1 MVESRSFPGV
11 LIVALRTVLRES
23 GLLVVG
29 IGSSIKIFDVTTH
42 TSIGRILIPIGV
54 AFQTLSG
61 DLSVSSEQR
70 IDGIMVEGRSIPGVL
85 IVALRTV
92 LRESGLLVVG
102 ISSSVEIFQ
111 VTTYASIGCIL
122 ISIGVTFQTL
132 SRDLSVS
139 SEQRID

>member
-1 MVESRSFPGV
+1 MVESRSF
-11 LIVALRTVLRES
+11 
-23 GLLVVG
+23 
-29 IGSSIKIFDVTTH
+29 
-42 TSIGRILIPIGV
+42 
-54 AFQTLSG
+54 
-61 DLSVSSEQR
+61 
-70 IDGIMVEGRSIPGVL
+70 PGVL

>member
-70 IDGIMVEGRSIPGVL
+70 ID
-85 IVALRTV
+85 
-92 LRESGLLVVG
+92 
-102 ISSSVEIFQ
+102 
-111 VTTYASIGCIL
+111 
-122 ISIGVTFQTL
+122 
-132 SRDLSVS
+132 
-139 SEQRID
+139 